1 LRGIK
6 NIGGLNIMNIIKKDD
21 AKIALAKFVGNN
33 FEFEKINGAIERLAS
48 VENLTTEDKKQ
59 AVSAIEEWE
68 KLTIKRIDSK
78 KDELQAIV
86 NLINNKQIANWE
98 FEKKREQLEKLA
110 TIAGA
115 QKLFEKTDAAIKKYE
130 EKREEEPE
138 KYEFDD
144 EISRNENLLKQQDSE
159 KKMVIYSIE
168 KKKLEKIYLNAS
180 KELMK
185 TVAKNESIKSSVLA
199 AESFIR
205 DADKLSRICRDKS
218 ALAKIN
224 VLVSNKELKE
234 SLKEMMNFSIEN
246 ETF

>member
-1 LRGIK
+1 
-6 NIGGLNIMNIIKKDD
+6 MNIIKKDD

-48 VENLTTEDKKQ
+48 VENLTAEDKKQ
-59 AVSAIEEWE
+59 AMIAIEEWE
-68 KLTIKRIDSK
+68 KLTIKRIESK
-78 KDELQAIV
+78 KEELQNVV
-86 NLINNKQIANWE
+86 NLINSTQVEAWQ
-98 FEKKREQLEKLA
+98 FESKKEKIEKLA
-110 TIAGA
+110 IIVGA
-115 QKLFEKTDAAIKKYE
+115 EETFKKIEAAINRLIEKKE
-130 EKREEEPE
+130 DQPE
-138 KYEFDD
+138 KYTFDD
-144 EISRNENLLKQQDSE
+144 ELSRNENLLKQQESE
-159 KKMVIYSIE
+159 KEILVFEIE
-168 KKKLEKIYLNAS
+168 KRKLEKEYLNLT

-185 TVAKNESIKSSVLA
+185 AIKKDKSIKESALA

-205 DADKLSRICRDKS
+205 DTSKLSRICRDKS

>member
-1 LRGIK
+1 
-6 NIGGLNIMNIIKKDD
+6 MNIIKKDD

-48 VENLTTEDKKQ
+48 VENLTAEDKKQ
-59 AVSAIEEWE
+59 AMIAIEEWE
-68 KLTIKRIDSK
+68 KLTIKRIESK
-78 KDELQAIV
+78 KEELQTV
-86 NLINNKQIANWE
+86 MNLINYTQVEAWQ
-98 FEKKREQLEKLA
+98 FESRKEKIEKLA
-110 TIAGA
+110 IIVGVEETFKKI
-115 QKLFEKTDAAIKKYE
+115 EAAINRLIEKKE
-130 EKREEEPE
+130 DQPE
-138 KYEFDD
+138 KYTFDD
-144 EISRNENLLKQQDSE
+144 ELSRNENLLKQQESE
-159 KKMVIYSIE
+159 KEILVFEIE
-168 KKKLEKIYLNAS
+168 KRKLEKEYLNLT

-185 TVAKNESIKSSVLA
+185 AIKKDKSIKESVLA

-205 DADKLSRICRDKS
+205 DASKLSRICRDKS

>member
-1 LRGIK
+1 
-6 NIGGLNIMNIIKKDD
+6 MNIIKKDD

-48 VENLTTEDKKQ
+48 VENLTAEDKKQ
-59 AVSAIEEWE
+59 AMIAIEEWE
-68 KLTIKRIDSK
+68 KLTIKRIESK
-78 KDELQAIV
+78 KEELQTVV
-86 NLINNKQIANWE
+86 NLINSTQVEAWQ
-98 FEKKREQLEKLA
+98 FESKKEKIEKLA
-110 TIAGA
+110 IIVGA
-115 QKLFEKTDAAIKKYE
+115 EETFKKIEAAINRLIEKKE
-130 EKREEEPE
+130 DQPE
-138 KYEFDD
+138 KYTFDD
-144 EISRNENLLKQQDSE
+144 ELSRNENLLKQQESE
-159 KKMVIYSIE
+159 KEILVFEIE
-168 KKKLEKIYLNAS
+168 KRKLEKEYLNLT

-185 TVAKNESIKSSVLA
+185 AIKKDKSIKESALA

-205 DADKLSRICRDKS
+205 DTSKLSRICRDKS